1 MLRGEGDFQDALLTT
16 PKGSG
21 IIFLLAVSPVKAQ
34 TTSLCNDVSVLP
46 SLMPEVRVRSEGPA
60 LQVTLGSALWQGTHT
75 SQDF

>member
-1 MLRGEGDFQDALLTT
+1 MLRGEGDSQDALPTT

-21 IIFLLAVSPVKAQ
+21 IVFFLAVSPVKAQ

-46 SLMPEVRVRSEGPA
+46 SLKLEARVRSEGPA
-60 LQVTLGSALWQGTHT
+60 LQVTLGNASWQGTHT